1 MGLTP
6 FKSRCHSDQ
15 CDGREREFE
24 RPRKI
29 MRLSDAA
36 VEALK
41 VRFACKVCHVDQD
54 FVMTPANALKAGLKS
69 V

>member
-1 MGLTP
+1 
-6 FKSRCHSDQ
+6 
-15 CDGREREFE
+15 
-24 RPRKI
+24 